1 MSFSPD
7 GGGRRGDMAL
17 KHVFE
22 GCRLVFWHKS
32 HVSRMKDRVVD
43 RGGSIA
49 AALDKDTTHVVSGAN
64 TSLVTA
70 AAHLAQAEHVRPS
83 LSLDIDSMRVAAPT
97 GVHFVLPTWITASML
112 KQTRQAESDHLS
124 PFGQRLAAA
133 MPQAHGEAAVSGP
146 GEHSGSG
153 SADGKGPGAKQRE
166 RAGSPPSSKTGS
178 GLGTSPAHA
187 PTWTGG
193 SGAPLCDA
201 EPLPRKK
208 ARRPQPPAPC
218 RVERVGSEF
227 VAIEG
232 DTLPRFTGGD
242 SGLPWGWAGVWEEP
256 WDEATAMATREKLR
270 HHWYRTA
277 RAATAP
283 PTGKDQGG
291 KAPRVNTACRHAACA
306 PHPFCIVEKLAEYR
320 SVYVEGRDQYRIKA
334 LERAIQQV
342 AGHGSPLEEDADVDH
357 VGLGP
362 KSAQKVRDV
371 LRSGEFIR
379 VAAVAG
385 DKRLQTL
392 ALFSGVWG
400 AGPTTAQ
407 KWYADGA
414 RSLEDVARRPGL
426 TAQQLTGLKYYE
438 DIQRKMP
445 RTEVA
450 RGEALVRAAVFDLV
464 DTLAPGLGADGVART
479 YAWATGSFRR
489 GAPESSDMDMLV
501 GLPPGTEHVDCVH
514 FLEQLLDN
522 LLEAGFLLEDMMG
535 PGATSTLCRAPLT
548 RASWMGLFRTEASPW
563 ARRIDV
569 KVYAHEHLPFAVN
582 YFANSQSFCRATRH
596 WATQAAELA
605 RTCTGEPSTTG
616 FKLSDKEVTVL
627 LPEGGSSQSRIACA
641 CETDIFKL
649 LGLDYVPVTMRYF
662 NNYF

>member
-256 WDEATAMATREKLR
+256 WDEATAMWVTRFGLGLAAR
-270 HHWYRTA
+270 LIHLLLPAPTA
-277 RAATAP
+277 SPQPTTSPSLQDEQGDPREAAAP
-283 PTGKDQGG
+283 LVPHRQGSDGAPHRQGPGG
-291 KAPRVNTACRHAACA
+291 KGPPRQHRVQARCLRPAPLLHRGEAGGVPLRLRGGQGPV
-306 PHPFCIVEKLAEYR
+306 PH
-320 SVYVEGRDQYRIKA
+320 Q
-334 LERAIQQV
+334 
-342 AGHGSPLEEDADVDH
+342 GS
-357 VGLGP
+357 G
-362 KSAQKVRDV
+362 
-371 LRSGEFIR
+371 
-379 VAAVAG
+379 AG
-385 DKRLQTL
+385 DPAGGRPWL
-392 ALFSGVWG
+392 A
-400 AGPTTAQ
+400 AGGGCGRGP
-407 KWYADGA
+407 
-414 RSLEDVARRPGL
+414 RRPGPQERPEGQGRP
-426 TAQQLTGLKYYE
+426 AQRGVH
-438 DIQRKMP
+438 P
-445 RTEVA
+445 R
-450 RGEALVRAAVFDLV
+450 RCR
-464 DTLAPGLGADGVART
+464 
-479 YAWATGSFRR
+479 RR
-489 GAPESSDMDMLV
+489 GQAATD
-501 GLPPGTEHVDCVH
+501 
-514 FLEQLLDN
+514 
-522 LLEAGFLLEDMMG
+522 
-535 PGATSTLCRAPLT
+535 PGALQRRVGRRPHHGPEMVCGWRPQPRGRGPAARPDGAAADRA
-548 RASWMGLFRTEASPW
+548 
-563 ARRIDV
+563 
-569 KVYAHEHLPFAVN
+569 
-582 YFANSQSFCRATRH
+582 Q
-596 WATQAAELA
+596 
-605 RTCTGEPSTTG
+605 
-616 FKLSDKEVTVL
+616 VL
-627 LPEGGSSQSRIACA
+627 
-641 CETDIFKL
+641 
-649 LGLDYVPVTMRYF
+649 
-662 NNYF
+662 